1 MTSIRRM
8 SIVDT
13 SLTTLTLL
21 LLKPMSASTFEVK
34 LSYGCGG
41 NYTITVQ
48 ANNQSHARKV
58 AEHQTGDKAIGC
70 QRA

>member
-1 MTSIRRM
+1 MAAQTWIC
-8 SIVDT
+8 T
-13 SLTTLTLL
+13 
-21 LLKPMSASTFEVK
+21 

-41 NYTITVQ
+41 NYKIEVM

-58 AEHQTGDKAIGC
+58 AARQTGDKCIGA